1 MHIRTQ
7 LIAHMQ
13 ALDIFHGAPETQPS
27 LLFIYTCI
35 ATHMYVYIYIN
46 IYVAKDRAFNSI
58 SCGGLRCAQTRP
70 INSAQDYVHTYVR
83 RACAPEKSPD
93 HMLNLRTER
102 TRQISTHSSLIPTPR
117 SNLSTTPC
125 AADHHVY
132 MLDPG

>member
-35 ATHMYVYIYIN
+35 ATHMYVYIYTY
-46 IYVAKDRAFNSI
+46 IYKHIAIDRAFNLI

-70 INSAQDYVHTYVR
+70 INSAQDYVRTYAGRVRLKSHPTTCLTYV
-83 RACAPEKSPD
+83 PNVQDK
-93 HMLNLRTER
+93 
-102 TRQISTHSSLIPTPR
+102 STHILR
-117 SNLSTTPC
+117 
-125 AADHHVY
+125 
-132 MLDPG
+132 